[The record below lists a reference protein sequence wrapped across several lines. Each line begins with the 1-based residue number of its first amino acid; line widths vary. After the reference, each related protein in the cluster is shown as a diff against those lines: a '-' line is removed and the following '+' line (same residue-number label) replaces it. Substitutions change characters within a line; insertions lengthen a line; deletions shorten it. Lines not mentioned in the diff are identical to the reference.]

1 MRLSDQFGYDLTLSD
16 KDAVAAWN
24 KTVTAFLAH
33 GKATPEHL
41 EACLGTAPDF
51 ALGHAAR
58 GLFCL
63 LLGRKELIAT
73 ARECL
78 SIARTSSDR
87 FPITDREQ
95 AAVDA
100 LTAWLQGF
108 PTRAA
113 DVLDAALIRAPRDAF
128 FLKLVHAIR
137 FVLGDAAG
145 MRQSIERVLSDYD
158 ESHPSY
164 GYVLGCRAFSLE
176 ETGDYRQAEASGRRG
191 LEFARD
197 DAWGL
202 HAVAHV
208 HDMTGR
214 TEEGAGWLENHPDG
228 WAHCNNFGYHVWWH
242 LALMYLDQ
250 GQADKA
256 LVLYD
261 RDIRKDK
268 TDDYRDISNAASL
281 LVRLELDG
289 IDTGSRWDELAQLS
303 DKRADDGCN
312 VFADLHYL
320 LALLNGGRR
329 MGADRLLSG
338 LKDRASMETDIG
350 HISSEAGLPTGLG
363 LEQYRKG
370 NYASAFSLLTS
381 ARDNLPIIGGSH
393 AQRDVFERITID
405 AALRAGLSV
414 EAENLL
420 KDRQRKRG
428 ALDRFAEQRLEVC
441 DKMQRAEKV
450 MGDENLRAADSV

>member
-1 MRLSDQFGYDLTLSD
+1 MRLSDQFGYDITLSD
-16 KDAVAAWN
+16 KGALAAWN
-24 KTVTAFLAH
+24 KTVNAFLAH
-33 GKATPEHL
+33 GKTTPEHL
-41 EACLGTAPDF
+41 EACLSAAPQF
-51 ALGHAAR
+51 ALGHASR

-63 LLGRKELIAT
+63 LLGRRELVTT
-73 ARECL
+73 AQECL
-78 SIARTSSDR
+78 AVAGTSTNNS
-87 FPITDREQ
+87 PVTDREL
-95 AAVDA
+95 ATIDA

-113 DVLDAALIRAPRDAF
+113 DILDAALIRAPRDAF
-128 FLKLVHAIR
+128 LMKLVHAIR
-137 FVLGDAAG
+137 FVLGDADG

-158 ESHPSY
+158 EDHPSY

-176 ETGDYRQAEASGRRG
+176 ETGDYRQAEAAGRRG

-214 TEEGAGWLENHPDG
+214 SEEGSGWLENHPDG

-242 LALMYLDQ
+242 LALMYMDK
-250 GQADKA
+250 GETEKA

-261 RDIRKDK
+261 SEIRKDK

-281 LVRLELDG
+281 LSRLELDG
-289 IDTGSRWDELAQLS
+289 IDIGSRWDELAQLS
-303 DKRADDGCN
+303 DKRSEDGCN

-329 MGADRLLSG
+329 MGADRLLNG
-338 LKDRASMETDIG
+338 LKDRAKMETDIG
-350 HISSEAGLPTGLG
+350 RISSEAGLPTGLG

-405 AALRAGLSV
+405 AALRAGLSG
-414 EAENLL
+414 EAENLIN
-420 KDRQRKRG
+420 DRRRKRG

-450 MGDENLRAADSV
+450 MEDENLRAADSV